1 MKKILII
8 GFPHCG
14 TTILRSIMGRCSNV
28 TEQFKEEYD
37 ALNNNCVSDKEFYIM
52 KIPFATEKHFS
63 KDYDDFIKVF
73 IIRNPIFVLSSI
85 NKRFPKGNMPE
96 NHKIDAFIKTLE
108 LFVDCKNNN
117 YKNTYAIKY
126 EDFFINNFHNLK
138 NMLNDIGCIYSNEI
152 FINKADVECGWAKEC
167 IPVTR
172 PDNTDHDRYRVWQLC
187 QPFVLNNDLSKLNL
201 TNTNKEE
208 ILKSKTILKVYPSIE
223 YLLCNDI
230 VIPFG
235 EECYTA
241 QSIDSKFS
249 LSKIR
254 KCSLPF
260 DYVGHTYVE
269 HIYDNLVDLLNLN
282 INICSTDFYLKP
294 IDDKYF
300 MYHKKYEFKYW
311 HNKFTCD
318 KTINIDNEINIDN
331 QINTFIE
338 KYNRRYERL
347 KYFLKNCNNITI
359 LSVNHFDNIFNQ
371 KFKQNAIY
379 KLFNLLKSHN
389 NNVRF
394 IAVNFGEDL
403 YNIQDLQFVN
413 LPVNLN
419 LSFVESKQE
428 FTKKLHD
435 FTKSAFYSGS

>member
-1 MKKILII
+1 MKKKIIII
-8 GFPHCG
+8 GFPHSG
-14 TTILRSIMGRCSNV
+14 TTILRTILGKCSNV
-28 TEQFKEEYD
+28 TEQFYEEYD
-37 ALNNNCVSDKEFYIM
+37 ALNNKCVSNTEFYLM
-52 KIPFATEKHFS
+52 KSPFAKKEYFS
-63 KDYDDFIKVF
+63 KIYDDFIKIF
-73 IIRNPIFVLSSI
+73 IIRNPIFVISSI
-85 NKRFPKGNMPE
+85 NKRFSNSDIPE
-96 NHKIDAFIKTLE
+96 NHKIDNFINTLE
-108 LFVDCKNNN
+108 LFIDCKNNN
-117 YKNTYAIKY
+117 YKNTYTIRY
-126 EDFFINNFHNLK
+126 EDLFFNNYHNLK
-138 NMLNDIGCIYSNEI
+138 KILNDIGLIYTDEI
-152 FINKADVECGWAKEC
+152 FINNLDTACNWPKEC
-167 IPVTR
+167 IPDT
-172 PDNTDHDRYRVWQLC
+172 PPYNIDHDRYRIWQIC
-187 QPFVLNNDLSKLNL
+187 QPFILNNDLSKIDL

-208 ILKSKTILKVYPSIE
+208 ILNSKTIQKIYPEIE

-269 HIYDNLVDLLNLN
+269 TIYDNLVDLLNLN
-282 INICSTDFYLKP
+282 INNCHKDNYCLKLFG
-294 IDDKYF
+294 DKYF

-311 HNKFTCD
+311 HDIYTYD
-318 KTINIDNEINIDN
+318 KTIKIDNE
-331 QINTFIE
+331 INTFIE

-347 KYFLKNCNNITI
+347 KYYLKNCNNIKI

-371 KFKQNAIY
+371 IFKQNTIY

-389 NNVRF
+389 NNIKF

-428 FTKKLHD
+428 FTKKLYD
-435 FTKSAFYSGS
+435 FTKSAF